1 MKRIV
6 RFFCLPLVASA
17 LLCCSKEAVDVTETA
32 PVEGR
37 TISGEDSRQW
47 ASDVLVFSGVYENDY
62 GSRAAIDLSGA
73 EEAAVAFED
82 KDEALVYVPATGK
95 SGKYVYN
102 IASGL
107 FEPATDDDVI
117 VVGNN
122 IAYVYYPF
130 AEFALDGSDVKFTM
144 PGAVGAGSAADLG
157 DKLPLGGVI
166 PAGAK
171 VGSNPC
177 ATFKSIG
184 SILKVSLTSPAAE
197 GETITSVELSG
208 SGVSI
213 TGTGKVTWSE
223 DTASGV
229 PVLSALEGGAGTL
242 TVACPAGKHLQSGSY
257 QDFFFFLP
265 PSGDFADMKIKVVFG
280 KTVGETSY
288 LPYKEVTRN
297 MTLSLERNRVY
308 EVKGAIGHFS
318 GGDGS
323 VAYPYIIATADD
335 FKAIAPLANA
345 NVSFFRSS
353 GVNYKQTTDIDFED
367 ADLSGCMIG
376 TKDYAFQGLYDGAGL
391 SNFTLSGIPEG
402 GDKDGIALFKNVYG
416 ATLKNIAVSGASIT
430 GRKFT
435 AGLVGYAAGAAL
447 VIQNCSASD
456 ITLTTAVDYGAAGL
470 VGGMYAGTVTGCTVR
485 NLTIV
490 NSADAAHN
498 YFGGLFCNVNG
509 SLTISGCS
517 LEGSTTLSGSGKM
530 GYVGGIAAR
539 LANAGSEIT
548 GCTNNSAI
556 VATGDYVGGIA
567 AIFENGKITGCSN
580 LGDITSEGQ
589 YVGGIVGLQKSSSS
603 YAEIKGCRSIAAL
616 SGSADVAG
624 IAGRVTWG
632 VITDCF
638 AKGSVT
644 GGINVGGVV
653 GYAYS
658 VNGNVAVLNCLSSVD
673 VTTNASG
680 NTHSGG
686 VIGRATSSATRYVYI
701 GNCAG
706 LNNAVTATEENA
718 VRFGAFTGF
727 TNSEAGDGT
736 NTPNRVRIW
745 NCYTL
750 VDDSNFQ
757 CANTGATADV
767 GGFVGRMGTASD
779 LGDCY
784 FINDGSKST
793 YNGTTYKNITKTTAD
808 VIGGSGNIAV
818 NPTRQGLNLD
828 DTFLNVLNRCTY
840 ASNGTTRLTAF
851 TNYPMCDW
859 TMTGA
864 GGEILSHPVPVTLVA
879 LGEGFYE

>member
-6 RFFCLPLVASA
+6 RFFGLPLMASA
-17 LLCCSKEAVDVTETA
+17 LLCCSKEAGTMTEAA
-32 PVEGR
+32 PLDKETRGG
-37 TISGEDSRQW
+37 GENTNQW
-47 ASDVLVFSGVYENDY
+47 SSDVLVFSGIHEN
-62 GSRAAIDLSGA
+62 GLRTKAAIDLSGT

-82 KDEALVYVPATGK
+82 KDEALVLIPATGK
-95 SGKYVYN
+95 SAKYTYSA
-102 IASGL
+102 ISGL
-107 FEPATDDDVI
+107 FEPATDDDVLVI
-117 VVGNN
+117 GDNV
-122 IAYVYYPF
+122 AYVYYPF
-130 AEFALDGSDVKFTM
+130 GEFAIDGSGVKFTM
-144 PGAVGAGSAADLG
+144 PGAVSAGSAADLG
-157 DKLPLGGVI
+157 DKLPLCGII

-171 VGSNPC
+171 AGTNPE
-177 ATFKSIG
+177 ATFKSLG
-184 SILKVSLTSPAAE
+184 SILKVSFTSQAAE
-197 GETITSVELSG
+197 GETITAVELSG
-208 SGVSI
+208 TGVSI
-213 TGTGKVTWSE
+213 TGTGTVTWSE
-223 DTASGV
+223 NTASGV
-229 PVLSALEGGAGTL
+229 PVLSTLEGGAGTL
-242 TVACPAGKHLQSGSY
+242 TVACPSGKHLQSGSY

-288 LPYKEVTRN
+288 EPYKEVTRN

-335 FKAIAPLANA
+335 LKAIAPLANA
-345 NVSFFRSS
+345 NVSFFRST
-353 GVNYKQTTDIDFED
+353 GVNYKQTADIDFED

-376 TKDYAFQGLYDGAGL
+376 TKDYPFQGVYDGAGL

-435 AGLVGYAAGAAL
+435 AGLVGYATGADL

-456 ITLTTAVDYGAAGL
+456 ITLTTEVDFGAAGL
-470 VGGMYAGTVTGCTVR
+470 VGGVYAGTVTGCTVK

-517 LEGSTTLSGSGKM
+517 LEGSTTLSGKM

-567 AIFENGKITGCSN
+567 AVFENGKITGCSN

-603 YAEIKGCRSIAAL
+603 YAEIKGCRSNAAL

-638 AKGSVT
+638 AKGSAT
-644 GGINVGGVV
+644 GGLNVGGVV

-658 VNGNVAVLNCLSSVD
+658 ANGNVAILNCLSSVD

-706 LNNAVTATEENA
+706 LDNVIKATQSDA

-727 TNSEAGDGT
+727 TNSEAGGGT

-745 NCYTL
+745 NSYTL
-750 VDDSNFQ
+750 VSDANFQ
-757 CANTGATADV
+757 CANTTATADV
-767 GGFVGRMGTASD
+767 GGFVGRMGSASD

-793 YNGTTYKNITKTTAD
+793 YNGSTYKNITKTTAD
-808 VIGGSGNIAV
+808 VIGGGGNIAV

-828 DTFLNVLNRCTY
+828 DTFLNILNRCTY
-840 ASNGTTRLTAF
+840 AADGTTRLTAF
-851 TNYPMCDW
+851 SNYPMCDW

-864 GGEILSHPVPVTLVA
+864 GGESLSHPVPVNLVA

>member
-1 MKRIV
+1 MTKK
-6 RFFCLPLVASA
+6 FC
-17 LLCCSKEAVDVTETA
+17 
-32 PVEGR
+32 GGG
-37 TISGEDSRQW
+37 GENTNQW
-47 ASDVLVFSGVYENDY
+47 SSDVLVFSGIHEN
-62 GSRAAIDLSGA
+62 GLRTKAAIDLSGT

-82 KDEALVYVPATGK
+82 KDEALVLIPATGK
-95 SGKYVYN
+95 SAKYTYSA
-102 IASGL
+102 ISGL
-107 FEPATDDDVI
+107 FEPATDDDVLVI
-117 VVGNN
+117 GDNV
-122 IAYVYYPF
+122 AYVYYPF
-130 AEFALDGSDVKFTM
+130 AEFAIDGSGVKFTM
-144 PGAVGAGSAADLG
+144 PGAVSAGSAADLG
-157 DKLPLGGVI
+157 DKLPLCGII

-171 VGSNPC
+171 AGTNPE
-177 ATFKSIG
+177 ATFKSLG
-184 SILKVSLTSPAAE
+184 SILKVSFTSQAAE
-197 GETITSVELSG
+197 GETITAVELSG
-208 SGVSI
+208 TGVSI
-213 TGTGKVTWSE
+213 TGTGTVTWSE
-223 DTASGV
+223 NTASGV
-229 PVLSALEGGAGTL
+229 PVLSTLEGGAGTL
-242 TVACPAGKHLQSGSY
+242 TVACPSGKHLQSGSY

-288 LPYKEVTRN
+288 EPYKEVTRN

-335 FKAIAPLANA
+335 LKAIAPLANA
-345 NVSFFRSS
+345 NVSFFRST
-353 GVNYKQTTDIDFED
+353 GVNYKQTADIDFED

-376 TKDYAFQGLYDGAGL
+376 TKDYPFQGVYDGAGL

-416 ATLKNIAVSGASIT
+416 ATLKNIAVSGASVT

-456 ITLTTAVDYGAAGL
+456 ITLTTEVDYGAAGL
-470 VGGMYAGTVTGCTVR
+470 VGGIYAGTVTGCTVK

-490 NSADAAHN
+490 NSAAAAHN

-567 AIFENGKITGCSN
+567 AVFENGKITGCSN

-616 SGSADVAG
+616 SGSTDVAG

-706 LNNAVTATEENA
+706 LDNVIKATQSDA

-727 TNSEAGDGT
+727 TNSEPGGGT

-745 NCYTL
+745 NSYTL
-750 VDDSNFQ
+750 VSDANFQ
-757 CANTGATADV
+757 CANTTATADV
-767 GGFVGRMGTASD
+767 GGFVGRMGSASD

-793 YNGTTYKNITKTTAD
+793 YNGSTYKNITKTTAD
-808 VIGGSGNIAV
+808 VIGGGGNIAV

-828 DTFLNVLNRCTY
+828 DTFLNILNRCTY
-840 ASNGTTRLTAF
+840 AADGTTRLTAF
-851 TNYPMCDW
+851 SNYPMCDW

-864 GGEILSHPVPVTLVA
+864 GGENLSHPVPVNLVA